1 MNLLE
6 QITIDGVTTSELKES
21 TKLPISTLYDNLN
34 NLISEGV
41 IVKDG
46 NKYRRLR
53 ETPSMTTL
61 LDYLQ
66 EYHGQRLMD
75 YKYRRKNK
83 EEQHDICLQWLINV
97 KIKGKLEEYNF
108 DELENS
114 INHAYNIFT
123 K

>member
-21 TKLPISTLYDNLN
+21 TKLPKSTLYDNLN
-34 NLISEGV
+34 NLLSEGV
-41 IVKDG
+41 IIKDG
-46 NKYRRLR
+46 NKYRKLR
-53 ETPSMTTL
+53 ETPSMTNL

-83 EEQHDICLQWLINV
+83 DEQHDICLQWLINV

-108 DELENS
+108 NELENS
-114 INHAYNIFT
+114 INHAYNIFS

>member
-21 TKLPISTLYDNLN
+21 TKLPKSTLYDNLN

-83 EEQHDICLQWLINV
+83 EEQYDLCLQWLINV

-108 DELENS
+108 DELENN

>member
-21 TKLPISTLYDNLN
+21 TKLPKSTLYDNLN
-34 NLISEGV
+34 NLLSEGV
-41 IVKDG
+41 IIKNG
-46 NKYRRLR
+46 NKYRKLR
-53 ETPSMTTL
+53 ETPSMTNL

-108 DELENS
+108 NELENS
-114 INHAYNIFT
+114 INHAYNIFS